1 MHLSLTVAVLCLCV
15 SVCLHVT
22 KLAAAFLVYESKCGI
37 IIIIRFLNCVTPN
50 AWIVWIPR
58 CLALLGSFADSK
70 LLDFSRA
77 SDSLHDFI
85 YRCERCCPRRAFAV
99 GAT

>member
-1 MHLSLTVAVLCLCV
+1 MYLRVTVVILCLCV

-22 KLAAAFLVYESKCGI
+22 KLAATYLVYESKCG
-37 IIIIRFLNCVTPN
+37 IIRFLNCVTPN

-77 SDSLHDFI
+77 SNSLHDFT
-85 YRCERCCPRRAFAV
+85 YKCEHCCPRRAFAV